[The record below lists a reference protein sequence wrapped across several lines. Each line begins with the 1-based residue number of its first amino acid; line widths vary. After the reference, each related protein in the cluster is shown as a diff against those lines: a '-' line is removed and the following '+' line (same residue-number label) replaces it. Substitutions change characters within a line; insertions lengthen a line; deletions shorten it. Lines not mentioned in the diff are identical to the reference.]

1 MTSPVP
7 QAGKNEEGL
16 HAKPFTSHA
25 GRLCRRIPTLGLRD
39 RAGRASEFVI
49 GGWQWEEP
57 RLRGISNPPED
68 YRRSLLLMIAVIGCM
83 FYACNYD
90 LTWQR
95 LSWRHWASRM
105 ETGESHL
112 VASGCGQN
120 IAPYACTCRD
130 CLVPLESSSFV
141 CCPIHPSYSPCQF
154 PLFYPRLLTPTH
166 AARERGAREPRDAGP
181 RP

>member
-16 HAKPFTSHA
+16 HAKPFTSYA

-57 RLRGISNPPED
+57 RLRGISDPPED

-105 ETGESHL
+105 HNYNIEIPLVYCSRKTVSRVIVMMMSRGDSAPGRSGEGVSRVRPAL
-112 VASGCGQN
+112 
-120 IAPYACTCRD
+120 
-130 CLVPLESSSFV
+130 
-141 CCPIHPSYSPCQF
+141 PS
-154 PLFYPRLLTPTH
+154 
-166 AARERGAREPRDAGP
+166 
-181 RP
+181 